1 MENENKS
8 ENKVERKGNNKLAT
22 LIGGLIIIAVSIFII
37 VMVSNQKPSCEEGKE
52 FKDGQCVA
60 IREVDTYTFKH
71 DYPDKK
77 NKHFELTVEVPK
89 ALGYVAKENDTKI
102 ELYRESDRST
112 ISIYAMMA
120 SKNSIAMAE
129 KDYSKSAWK
138 DYKVTENDDGSK
150 IVEVNKIRSDGSIFG
165 VEWSKAFSKVVEN
178 YWSGVRVS
186 VMASGLDQGKDSS
199 FDGKQ
204 YKTFAARDTYESED
218 YQYMLN
224 SIKVEVTDI
233 PTTK

>member
-1 MENENKS
+1 MENENK
-8 ENKVERKGNNKLAT
+8 ERGRRNRLAT
-22 LIGGLIIIAVSIFII
+22 LIGGLVIIAFSIFIV

-52 FKDGQCVA
+52 YKDGKCVA
-60 IREVDTYTFKH
+60 IREVDTYTFEH

-77 NKHFELTVEVPK
+77 NKHFKLTVEVPK
-89 ALGYVAKENDTKI
+89 NLGYVAKENDTKI

-120 SKNSIAMAE
+120 SKNSITMAE
-129 KDYSKSAWK
+129 KDYSKSAWR
-138 DYKVTENDDGSK
+138 DYKATDGPDDTK
-150 IVEVNKIRSDGSIFG
+150 IVEVNKVRSDGSIYG
-165 VEWSKAFSKVVEN
+165 VEWSKTFGKVVEN

-186 VMASGLDQGKDSS
+186 AMASGLDQGKDSS

-204 YKTFAARDTYESED
+204 YKTFAARETYESED
-218 YQYMLN
+218 FQYMLQ

-233 PTTK
+233 PAAE